1 MSLALAEPYAL
12 ALQQALAFCHERTD
26 PFGIVASGS
35 IVRGT
40 GDASSDLDIYVL
52 HAHPWRQRVQRFF
65 NGVPCEIFINAPTHV
80 AGYFQEE
87 NKAGRPITAHLLATG
102 AIMFGADDV
111 RLTDVIARARVW
123 LDTPPHIS
131 DEALTLRRYLIA
143 TAFEDARDVVER
155 DLHTALLLLGE
166 AVPEALAYSFL
177 AAGRNVPRHKDMLLV
192 LARVNP
198 ALAAAV
204 AQFVGE
210 PNPAARYA
218 AALVIADLTVHARGF
233 FAWESACP

>member
-1 MSLALAEPYAL
+1 M
-12 ALQQALAFCHERTD
+12 
-26 PFGIVASGS
+26 
-35 IVRGT
+35 
-40 GDASSDLDIYVL
+40 
-52 HAHPWRQRVQRFF
+52 
-65 NGVPCEIFINAPTHV
+65 
-80 AGYFQEE
+80 
-87 NKAGRPITAHLLATG
+87 LATG
-102 AIMFGADDV
+102 AIMLGADDD
-111 RLTDVIARARVW
+111 RLTDVIAYARVW

-131 DEALTLRRYLIA
+131 DEALTLRRYMIA

-155 DLHTALLLLGE
+155 DPNTALLLLGE

-210 PNPAARYA
+210 PNSTARYA

-233 FAWESACP
+233 FAWESARRRRVAQRRDRPPVTAINPCASADPEIHPDHAPRPSARYGHQSFRERGSRNPPRSRTATVSAADFAVPTGWSFVTPGKLPVARFPFVSCAR